1 MTPDKRARKQAKT
14 KQRSRV
20 SVAPIARSSD
30 DAHEVVFFQR
40 HKDDDPTKSVPGR
53 EQLNS
58 WPAGVR
64 VDVRTVLAAVAAAPP
79 KRFSGGGYWE
89 AMHGDMTGWH
99 EIRVDG
105 PGRTHYRLFCLLDYD
120 AQGKDKPLLVVV
132 DGRVKP
138 FQTTLSD
145 AEYAKVRS
153 LGVEYWKRPIR
164 SLYGDES

>member
-1 MTPDKRARKQAKT
+1 MTPDKRARKQAKP
-14 KQRSRV
+14 KQSSQARS
-20 SVAPIARSSD
+20 APTARSSD
-30 DAHEVVFFQR
+30 DAHDVVYFQR
-40 HKDDDPTKSVPGR
+40 HPDDDPAKSAPGR

-58 WPAGVR
+58 WPGSVR
-64 VDVRTVLAAVAAAPP
+64 VQARGVLAAVASAPP

-89 AMHGDMTGWH
+89 AMHGNMTGWY
-99 EIRVDG
+99 EIRIDG

-120 AQGKDKPLLVVV
+120 AEGKDKPLLVVV

-153 LGVEYWKRPIR
+153 LGAEYRKRPTR